1 MPKLKMKNKTY
12 KITILT
18 IIASLLFCGALFSQ
32 PQIARDNFEGNSTIS
47 TWLGDDCIMD
57 NNFINPYSTGINTS
71 SKVLKYSDVG
81 GQYANVR
88 FDAGFNFNL
97 SLSSKFSLKLYVPS
111 SGITGNQ
118 NNQISLKLQNGSLA
132 SPWQTQSEIIKPVVL
147 NQWQTITFDFATDAY
162 INLNSSSGN
171 PILRTDFS
179 RVVIQINGENNNS
192 NVLAFIDDFLYEP
205 DSLSSSSA
213 FNNLVWSDEFDS
225 NGAVNTS
232 NWFYQTQLPNGSGWY
247 NGELQ
252 HYTNQQ
258 SNSFVSNGVLNIVAK
273 KDTFT
278 DQGQTKQFTSARLN
292 SKFAFKY
299 GRVEVRAKLPTGAGT
314 WPAIW
319 MLGKNINEPGGYW
332 APTNGTTNWPAC
344 GEIDIMEH
352 WGTNQNVI
360 SSAIHFP
367 INGNLNVGQY
377 VTNAQYKAGVSSDFH
392 IYAIEWT
399 EQKVVFS
406 VDGINHL
413 TYNPSVKN
421 QYTWPFDA
429 EQYIL
434 LNVAIEPSVT
444 NSFVQSAMEVDYVRV
459 YQKSCSPTTSTFTTA
474 ACGSYTWAAKGNK
487 VYTGSNNTD
496 TIHLTNA
503 GGCDSLVTLN
513 LTITQPTT
521 SNIPLS
527 ICSNQLPYSWNGLT
541 FNAAGS
547 QTAHLTNAAGCDSAA
562 TLNLSVGTSTS
573 STTNITKCG
582 TFVWNG
588 ITYSSTGLYSKH
600 FTSASACDS
609 TAILNLTILTS
620 LPSSTGASSVCVG
633 SSVSLSNSLSGGIW
647 SSIAGRATVNASGV
661 VTGTSGGTAVIK
673 YALSTNGCN
682 LSTSKSVLVSAL
694 PGVPS
699 IGYGVAS
706 VNPQAGAGG
715 GNNFCTNRTF
725 SVVGSP
731 GGGVWSKTGVLSVTN
746 PGGVVSTG
754 VVTGSGTLTYTYT
767 SPAGCSS
774 SRSIVGAVVTCAARG
789 AISNEQL
796 AMSND
801 FTMYPNPARSFISL
815 NIETL
820 IGKGSIVITDVYGK
834 TVKTQTLS
842 MGTNTVDIINLSKG
856 MYFVSTI
863 TSEGKTTKKLVV
875 E

>member
-1 MPKLKMKNKTY
+1 MPKLKMRNKTY
-12 KITILT
+12 KITFLT
-18 IIASLLFCGALFSQ
+18 IVASLLFCGALFSQ

-97 SLSSKFSLKLYVPS
+97 SLNSKFSLKLYVPS
-111 SGITGNQ
+111 SGITGNA
-118 NNQISLKLQNGSLA
+118 NNQISLKLQNGLLA
-132 SPWQTQSEIIKPVVL
+132 SPWETQCEIIKPIVL
-147 NQWQTITFDFATDAY
+147 NQWQTITFDFATDPY
-162 INLNSSSGN
+162 INLNATSGN

-205 DSLSSSSA
+205 DSSSTSSP
-213 FNNLVWSDEFDS
+213 FNNLVWSDEFDG

-273 KDTFT
+273 KETFT

-392 IYAIEWT
+392 IYAVEWT

-421 QYTWPFDA
+421 QYTWPFNA

-434 LNVAIEPSVT
+434 LNVAIEPSVS

-459 YQKSCSPTTSTFTTA
+459 YQKSCSPTTSTSAITT
-474 ACGSYTWAAKGNK
+474 CGSYN
-487 VYTGSNNTD
+487 
-496 TIHLTNA
+496 
-503 GGCDSLVTLN
+503 
-513 LTITQPTT
+513 
-521 SNIPLS
+521 
-527 ICSNQLPYSWNGLT
+527 WNGNT
-541 FNAAGS
+541 YSTSGTYTWTGQNV
-547 QTAHLTNAAGCDSAA
+547 AGCDSVA
-562 TLNLSVGTSTS
+562 TLNLSILSLPA
-573 STTNITKCG
+573 I
-582 TFVWNG
+582 
-588 ITYSSTGLYSKH
+588 TGLN
-600 FTSASACDS
+600 A
-609 TAILNLTILTS
+609 
-620 LPSSTGASSVCVG
+620 VCVG
-633 SSVSLSNSLSGGIW
+633 STIQLSNAVVGGVW
-647 SSIAGRATVNASGV
+647 SSIAGRATVNTNGV
-661 VTGTSGGTAVIK
+661 VTGTSVGTATIK
-673 YALSTNGCN
+673 YTKTGCG
-682 LSTSKSVLVSAL
+682 SVTKTFAVNSIPVVPTITYV
-694 PGVPS
+694 PGTP
-699 IGYGVAS
+699 
-706 VNPQAGAGG
+706 NPQRGAPTGG
-715 GNNFCTNRTF
+715 FCVGKTF
-725 SVVGSP
+725 GIVGTPNSP
-731 GGGVWSKTGVLSVTN
+731 AGVWS
-746 PGGVVSTG
+746 STG
-754 VVTGSGTLTYTYT
+754 AVSITSGGIVTINSVGAGSIKYTYT
-767 SPAGCSS
+767 SAAGCSN
-774 SRSIVGAVVTCAARG
+774 SRTMVGNGFACAARG
-789 AISNEQL
+789 AISNDQL
-796 AMSND
+796 VVRDD
-801 FTMYPNPARSFISL
+801 FTMYPNPARFVFSL
-815 NIETL
+815 QVDQL
-820 IGKGSIVITDVYGK
+820 IGEGKIIVTDVYGK

-842 MGTNTVDIINLSKG
+842 MGTNTVDIANLSSG
-856 MYFVSTI
+856 IYFVSII